1 MDGECEKPVRENQVV
16 VEIAVVEVEE
26 QGDCDCDEMIWE
38 AVKERKG

>member
-26 QGDCDCDEMIWE
+26 DCDEMIWE